1 MVIYTTT
8 AHVSHFVPL
17 TSLLERDRTEEV
29 KCETRR
35 VERGARIVTAVPS
48 NMSLVLQ
55 MPRGNLET
63 VNPGPM
69 VMNVV
74 GADIDA

>member
-1 MVIYTTT
+1 M
-8 AHVSHFVPL
+8 
-17 TSLLERDRTEEV
+17 
-29 KCETRR
+29 
-35 VERGARIVTAVPS
+35 ERGARIVTAVPS